1 MKYRIHDAIHYH
13 GWRHGCRRWEEVSG
27 MNLSP
32 NKGFLLLLIRQK

>member
-13 GWRHGCRRWEEVSG
+13 GWRPGRRRWVEVAG

-32 NKGFLLLLIRQK
+32 NNGFLLLLIRQK

>member
-13 GWRHGCRRWEEVSG
+13 GWRHGRRRWVGVSG

-32 NKGFLLLLIRQK
+32 NNGFLLLLIRQK